1 MNFVEH
7 LPLGAGAAAIDAA
20 ACHQA
25 LRQVS
30 LGAPAPAAA
39 SAAEA
44 PAPVGDEAWARLALQ
59 SLEAYREDLAKS
71 PETWDEVKIYL
82 EKYLKPLLFAHIG
95 GIVDDQELA
104 RGAIAFVF
112 VARRGIRLRAGRCPC
127 RGFGRRLARLR
138 SCRPSAARPAPA
150 QGRNKLAKFS

>member
-104 RGAIAFVF
+104 RGAIAT
-112 VARRGIRLRAGRCPC
+112 LT
-127 RGFGRRLARLR
+127 RRLQTDRNTVAKQLARYQER
-138 SCRPSAARPAPA
+138 FAESDDTI
-150 QGRNKLAKFS
+150 